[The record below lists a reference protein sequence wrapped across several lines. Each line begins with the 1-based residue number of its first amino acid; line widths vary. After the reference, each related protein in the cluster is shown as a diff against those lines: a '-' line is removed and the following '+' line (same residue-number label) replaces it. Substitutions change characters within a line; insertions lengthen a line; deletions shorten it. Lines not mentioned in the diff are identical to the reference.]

1 MVGLMLTAAAAV
13 LSVCRQAFQFLWDMK
28 TNVPTQAS
36 SAEAQ
41 QQQNLLARLFSR
53 KPQEPFRPPA
63 SDMRA
68 LNGLESAL
76 TKAGV
81 FSK

>member
-1 MVGLMLTAAAAV
+1 MEVFVLMTCCLFA
-13 LSVCRQAFQFLWDMK
+13 VCRQAFQFLWDMK
-28 TNVPTQAS
+28 NDVPTQAS

-41 QQQNLLARLFSR
+41 QQQNLFARFFSK
-53 KPQEPFRPPA
+53 KPEEPFRPPA

-68 LNGLESAL
+68 LNGLENVL